1 MFCVLFL
8 NDLYEHHCYRK
19 YSDKLD
25 ESSEGF
31 FWEEFYHTDSEQGS
45 DSYYREHQ
53 EVQRKRAPVD
63 VVPGKDLERN
73 FQQIDN
79 EKEPGVNADVFH
91 LLLAH
96 REPITDITGPAA
108 LPIIVVKPP
117 SRPKRAESTPI
128 LYNNFREKVVLK
140 DVADFVGQNPTSLC
154 RYFKK
159 STDKSIF
166 EVLAEIRVEYACK
179 LLANSDL
186 TISEVAFSSGYN
198 TPTLFFEQFQKII
211 HLTPAEYRREI
222 NGTAK

>member
-1 MFCVLFL
+1 MNLLTSSLSTSFSVPSSPSWAHGGMETDATISDETDKRIGLNFCLLFL

-79 EKEPGVNADVFH
+79 EEEPGVNADVFH
-91 LLLAH
+91 L
-96 REPITDITGPAA
+96 
-108 LPIIVVKPP
+108 
-117 SRPKRAESTPI
+117 S
-128 LYNNFREKVVLK
+128 
-140 DVADFVGQNPTSLC
+140 
-154 RYFKK
+154 
-159 STDKSIF
+159 
-166 EVLAEIRVEYACK
+166 
-179 LLANSDL
+179 
-186 TISEVAFSSGYN
+186 
-198 TPTLFFEQFQKII
+198 
-211 HLTPAEYRREI
+211 PAEYRREI

>member
-1 MFCVLFL
+1 MDRSRLFCVLFL

-31 FWEEFYHTDSEQGS
+31 FWEEFYHTDSVQGS

-79 EKEPGVNADVFH
+79 EEEPGVNADVF
-91 LLLAH
+91 
-96 REPITDITGPAA
+96 
-108 LPIIVVKPP
+108 
-117 SRPKRAESTPI
+117 
-128 LYNNFREKVVLK
+128 
-140 DVADFVGQNPTSLC
+140 
-154 RYFKK
+154 
-159 STDKSIF
+159 
-166 EVLAEIRVEYACK
+166 
-179 LLANSDL
+179 
-186 TISEVAFSSGYN
+186 
-198 TPTLFFEQFQKII
+198 